1 MKFAFTVHV
10 NQRPTLRAALE
21 LCERKAKAA
30 VTTNRHLE
38 LTNAERESGELES
51 LCAESIQFVD
61 AMTGTR
67 LEINAKHMYAS
78 RTALRVFVGTVRK
91 KEKDLTQTLALG
103 GEHKLDEVEEHIK
116 HAEDLLR
123 ALDNQSDAFAESA
136 EPVTDTAPDALAT
149 AEDEPDAATP
159 YAEAD
164 EEPAALDDDAPT
176 NEATLALVKGGKKR
190 AAKKATTRTKRGRG
204 T

>member
-1 MKFAFTVHV
+1 MKFAFTVYA

-38 LTNAERESGELES
+38 LTNAERESSELES

-61 AMTGTR
+61 AMTGKR
-67 LEINAKHMYAS
+67 LELNAKHMYAS

-103 GEHKLDEVEEHIK
+103 GEHKLDEVEEHIT
-116 HAEDLLR
+116 HAEELLR
-123 ALDNQSDAFAESA
+123 ALSNQSDAFVESA
-136 EPVTDTAPDALAT
+136 EPVTDDTPEDLTITEADA
-149 AEDEPDAATP
+149 DAATP
-159 YAEAD
+159 YAEGTDDSAG
-164 EEPAALDDDAPT
+164 DDAPA

-190 AAKKATTRTKRGRG
+190 AAKKAGTRTKRGRG